1 MIYLALGE
9 LVCSLLISIAENQ
22 TNLPGCNEDRHS
34 PSAKH
39 DVGAVTVSSFCL
51 IPVTKSLSLP
61 SLNKPSKIPTS
72 FSENS

>member
-9 LVCSLLISIAENQ
+9 LVCSLLISIAGNQ

-39 DVGAVTVSSFCL
+39 DVGAVAVSSF
-51 IPVTKSLSLP
+51 
-61 SLNKPSKIPTS
+61 
-72 FSENS
+72 